1 MQTRHVWLFSNS
13 YFLIFILA
21 FLSMCSNNHLFMS
34 WFVWHLSR
42 RTDIITFQLSS
53 YCLVSI
59 NSPALALA
67 IQNNKP
73 IGSLLTQ
80 VQANPVWLLNFMLL
94 MLLDDPSPCL
104 LQRLSVLIGHF
115 LYCGPAPG
123 GLIVKLTAFEN
134 GLGRFPLGM
143 LCSVML
149 YLDGPASVWPTT
161 FTEVKY
167 NFKLLPSSSIP
178 LWNTKY
184 KSANS
189 LWSID
194 TI

>member
-1 MQTRHVWLFSNS
+1 MQQQSP
-13 YFLIFILA
+13 FLWVGLCDISVEGQISL
-21 FLSMCSNNHLFMS
+21 LS
-34 WFVWHLSR
+34 
-42 RTDIITFQLSS
+42 QLSS

-67 IQNNKP
+67 TQNNKS

-80 VQANPVWLLNFMLL
+80 VQANPVWLFNFMLL
-94 MLLDDPSPCL
+94 MLWAIHSKAFGWSKSL
-104 LQRLSVLIGHF
+104 LAAGTFSADRALFILWTSST
-115 LYCGPAPG
+115 

-134 GLGRFPLGM
+134 GRGRFLQGM

-161 FTEVKY
+161 FTELKF
-167 NFKLLPSSSIP
+167 NFKLLPSSSLS

-184 KSANS
+184 KSANP